1 MDTLRMS
8 KAVRKVI
15 MLRPGS
21 SGAPELT
28 VLYQQQGKKKKQ
40 TRVLRPLERV
50 ARHLTRA
57 QRDYWNTMAE
67 EHDRANEKKRDGWAR
82 DKSATSSRHPGKG
95 RSSLERHFDRR
106 RPAQTL
112 ARLT

>member
-21 SGAPELT
+21 SGALEST

-82 DKSATSSRHPGKG
+82 DRISNVVKASRKG
-95 RSSLERHFDRR
+95 SKQLRKVF
-106 RPAQTL
+106 
-112 ARLT
+112 